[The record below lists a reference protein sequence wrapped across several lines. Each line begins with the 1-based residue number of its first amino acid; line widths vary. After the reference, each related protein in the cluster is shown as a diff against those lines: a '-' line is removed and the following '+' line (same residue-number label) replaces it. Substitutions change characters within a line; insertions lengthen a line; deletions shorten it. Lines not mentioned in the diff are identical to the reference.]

1 LYGPCKDVIFAIVT
15 EQPKKNNKAAV
26 AIALLSI
33 VVIVQGIKI
42 YFDYTEKAET
52 KQELEATTENLEST
66 LTRLNEIKTE
76 LDDKIKQIEKLGG
89 DVAELEKAR
98 AEVEVELKSVRK
110 RNDKAIRELK
120 DRVEGY
126 EELLLVKDEEIQK
139 LKSVNKEL
147 FTENKSLKTKQNVLN
162 DSINR
167 LAKNT
172 DDLESKVA
180 IASQLKAENV
190 SVVALNSKGKERESP
205 FRNRQVEKLR
215 VEFNIAENKV
225 APIEGKKIMIRVIDE
240 NGQAIFDVEKGSGT
254 FVVDGKEEFYTSAQE
269 ILFDNTK
276 QKLTFVYEK
285 GSDYASGN
293 YTVEIFTDGYKM
305 GSAQFSVK

>member
-1 LYGPCKDVIFAIVT
+1 VSEPR
-15 EQPKKNNKAAV
+15 KNNKAAV

-42 YFDYTEKAET
+42 YLDYKDKAAVR
-52 KQELEATTENLEST
+52 QELATSEENLDAT
-66 LTRLNEIKTE
+66 LKRLDEIKIE
-76 LDDKIKQIEKLGG
+76 LDEKIAQIDKLGG
-89 DVAELEKAR
+89 DVTELEKAR
-98 AEVEVELKSVRK
+98 AEVEAELKSVRK
-110 RNDKAIRELK
+110 RNDKAVRELK

-126 EELLLVKDEEIQK
+126 EELLLAKDAEIERLQ
-139 LKSVNKEL
+139 SVNKEL
-147 FTENKSLKTKQNVLN
+147 FSENRSLKTKQNVLN

-167 LAKNT
+167 LAKNK
-172 DDLESKVA
+172 DDLQTKVT

-190 SVVALNSKGKERESP
+190 AVLAVNSKGKERGSP
-205 FRNRQVEKLR
+205 FRSRQIESLK

-240 NGQAIFDVEKGSGT
+240 NGQPIFNVDKGSGT
-254 FVVDGKEEFYTSAQE
+254 FMVEGKEEFYTAAQE

-276 QKLTFVYEK
+276 QKLTFLYEK

-305 GSAQFSVK
+305 GTMQFSVK

>member
-1 LYGPCKDVIFAIVT
+1 MT

-42 YFDYTEKAET
+42 YFDYTEKAAT

-98 AEVEVELKSVRK
+98 AEVDVELKSVRK

-126 EELLLVKDEEIQK
+126 EELLHAKDEEIQK
-139 LKSVNKEL
+139 LQSVNKEL

-167 LAKNT
+167 LTKNT
-172 DDLESKVA
+172 DDLQSKVTL
-180 IASQLKAENV
+180 ASQLKAENAT
-190 SVVALNSKGKERESP
+190 VVALNSKGKERESP
-205 FRNRQVEKLR
+205 FRNRQVEKLK

-240 NGQAIFDVEKGSGT
+240 NGQPIFDVEKGSGT

-276 QKLTFVYEK
+276 QKLTFIYEK

-305 GSAQFSVK
+305 GSVQFSVK

>member
-1 LYGPCKDVIFAIVT
+1 MT
-15 EQPKKNNKAAV
+15 EPRKNNKAAV

-42 YFDYTEKAET
+42 YLDYKDKAAVR
-52 KQELEATTENLEST
+52 QELAASEENLDST
-66 LTRLNEIKTE
+66 LQRLNEIKIE
-76 LDDKIKQIEKLGG
+76 LDDKIAQIEKLGG

-110 RNDKAIRELK
+110 RNDKAVRELK

-126 EELLLVKDEEIQK
+126 EELLVLKDAEIEK
-139 LKSVNKEL
+139 LQSVNKEL
-147 FTENKSLKTKQNVLN
+147 FSENRSLKTKQNVLN

-167 LAKNT
+167 LSKNK
-172 DDLESKVA
+172 DDLQSKVDL
-180 IASQLKAENV
+180 ASQLKAENV
-190 SVVALNSKGKERESP
+190 VVMAVNSKGKERESP
-205 FRNRQVEKLR
+205 FRNRQIETLK

-240 NGQAIFDVEKGSGT
+240 NGQPIFNVDKGSGT
-254 FVVDGKEEFYTSAQE
+254 FTVDGKEEFYTASQD
-269 ILFDNTK
+269 ILYDNTK
-276 QKLTFVYEK
+276 QKLTFLYEK

-305 GSAQFSVK
+305 GTMQFSVK